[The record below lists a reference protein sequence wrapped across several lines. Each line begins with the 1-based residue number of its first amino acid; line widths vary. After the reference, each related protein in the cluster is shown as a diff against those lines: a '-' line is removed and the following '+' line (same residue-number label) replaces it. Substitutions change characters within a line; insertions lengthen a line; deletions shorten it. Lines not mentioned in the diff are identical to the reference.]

1 MGLYYKSTR
10 NSNLKVTAS
19 EAILKGLAPDGGL
32 FVPSEL
38 PKLDVT
44 MSDLKGKTYQEI
56 AYLVMKQ
63 FLTDFTEEE
72 LKNCID
78 KAYDSKFDTE
88 EIAPLV
94 KVDDTYYMELFH
106 GATIAFKDMALSI
119 LPHLKIQEKPHLQAL
134 RMWKERGS
142 SYSIQR
148 MVSARYRNSRW

>member
-56 AYLVMKQ
+56 AYTRNEAVPDR
-63 FLTDFTEEE
+63 FYRRGTEK
-72 LKNCID
+72 L
-78 KAYDSKFDTE
+78 Y
-88 EIAPLV
+88 
-94 KVDDTYYMELFH
+94 
-106 GATIAFKDMALSI
+106 
-119 LPHLKIQEKPHLQAL
+119 
-134 RMWKERGS
+134 
-142 SYSIQR
+142 
-148 MVSARYRNSRW
+148 